1 MKSFSYR
8 NLSVP
13 CNQEPSPRQHPE
25 EDTGCVTA
33 MLMPQQVQPSATAKS
48 VKNKES
54 IHELYRAF
62 REELL
67 S

>member
-1 MKSFSYR
+1 
-8 NLSVP
+8 
-13 CNQEPSPRQHPE
+13 
-25 EDTGCVTA
+25 

-48 VKNKES
+48 LKNKES